1 MNQEFYENY
10 YETHGFYVDLD
21 VLHLGG
27 PELCQDS
34 FPSNFTFGENSSPK
48 VNITLCG
55 VPNPE
60 VEGKFI
66 DQKLAV
72 SYGMVNKYTHNYK
85 LQLPLLTQMACGEE
99 LAITATAKG
108 RNDTLNIRTKIFLEK
123 CK

>member
-72 SYGMVNKYTHNYK
+72 SYGMVNKYTRNYK
-85 LQLPLLTQMACGEE
+85 LQLPILTQIACGKE

>member
-1 MNQEFYENY
+1 MKQEFYENY
-10 YETHGFYVDLD
+10 YETHSFYVDLD

-34 FPSNFTFGENSSPK
+34 FPSNFTFGENSSPRVK
-48 VNITLCG
+48 ITLCG
-55 VPNPE
+55 VPKPE

-66 DQKLAV
+66 DQKLTA
-72 SYGMVNKYTHNYK
+72 SYGMVSKYTHDYK
-85 LQLPLLTQMACGEE
+85 LQLPLLTQMACGKE

-108 RNDTLNIRTKIFLEK
+108 RNDTLNLRTKIFLEN

>member
-10 YETHGFYVDLD
+10 YETHGLYIDLD

-55 VPNPE
+55 VPNPK

-72 SYGMVNKYTHNYK
+72 SYGMVNKYTRNYK
-85 LQLPLLTQMACGEE
+85 LQLPILTQIACGKE